1 MLVSW
6 QGETEIDEEDV
17 TYRLRR
23 QNSATRSWTTV
34 GALDGVLGYL
44 DTELDTDP
52 ELSYTYEHRPAF
64 LSHRGTYRET
74 GLWEQVQG

>member
-23 QNSATRSWTTV
+23 QNSATRTWTTV

-52 ELSYTYEHRPAF
+52 ELSYT
-64 LSHRGTYRET
+64 
-74 GLWEQVQG
+74 